1 MTAEP
6 ASTAATSPP
15 AAAEGAHAGSAV
27 ACTGL
32 TYRFGDHVAVDH
44 VDLRIEPGETF
55 GLLGPNGAGKT
66 TTIRMLTTLLKPAEG
81 RVTVFGTNAVS
92 QPMRV
97 RRMIG
102 YVPQLLSADA
112 SLTGRENVE
121 LFARLFDV
129 PRADRKERVEEALSA
144 MGLTE
149 PAQRLVKTYSGGMV
163 RRLELAQ
170 ALVSAPRLLIL
181 DEPTVGLDPIARS
194 DVWEHISRLR
204 ERAGMTVLMTT
215 HHMEEADLHCDRVS
229 LMHRGTVRATGS
241 PQDLKALLGPDA
253 SLDDVFRHYTGGTL
267 DSGTANGGIRD
278 VRRAR
283 RTARRLG

>member
-1 MTAEP
+1 LSSVSETGAGQAVVTP
-6 ASTAATSPP
+6 PSPD
-15 AAAEGAHAGSAV
+15 AV
-27 ACTGL
+27 VIDDVS
-32 TYRFGDHVAVDH
+32 YRFGEHTAVDH
-44 VDLRIEPGETF
+44 VDLAIAPGETF

-66 TTIRMLTTLLKPAEG
+66 TTIRMLITLLKPMTG
-81 RVTVFGTNAVS
+81 RITVLGTDTRA

-102 YVPQLLSADA
+102 YVPQLLSADG

-129 PRADRKERVEEALSA
+129 PRDGRRRRVDEALGA

-149 PAQRLVKTYSGGMV
+149 PAPRLVKTYSGGMV

-170 ALVSAPRLLIL
+170 ALVNAPQLLVL
-181 DEPTVGLDPIARS
+181 DEPTVGLDPIARA
-194 DVWEHISRLR
+194 DVWEHIARLR

-215 HHMEEADLHCDRVS
+215 HHMEEADLYCDRIA
-229 LMHRGTVRATGS
+229 LMHRGQIQATGT
-241 PQDLKALLGPDA
+241 PARLKARLGPEA
-253 SLDDVFRHYTGGTL
+253 TLDDVFRHFTGGTL
-267 DSGTANGGIRD
+267 DEDTAKGGIRD